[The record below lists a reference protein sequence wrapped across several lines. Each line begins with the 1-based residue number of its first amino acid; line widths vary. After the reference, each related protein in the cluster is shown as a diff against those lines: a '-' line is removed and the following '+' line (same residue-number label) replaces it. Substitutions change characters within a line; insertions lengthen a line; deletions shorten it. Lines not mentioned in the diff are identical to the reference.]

1 MSPTQ
6 RDPDGTQHGGPT
18 WDSLIERQIRE
29 AMADGRFDE
38 LPHQGTSLPMED
50 DAAAGDRAMAFRML
64 RDAGYAPPWIEADK
78 DARAGVD
85 RLEALIGRGPR
96 TGPASRD
103 RLRRAVRDAV
113 DDTNRAIER
122 VNAEAPTPRQHRRPL
137 DLAAEL
143 DRLEGAFPDQA

>member
-6 RDPDGTQHGGPT
+6 RDPDGTQHVGPT
-18 WDSLIERQIRE
+18 WESLTERQIRE

-38 LPHQGTSLPMED
+38 LPHQGTSLPIED

-85 RLEALIGRGPR
+85 RLEALIGQAPR
-96 TGPASRD
+96 TGPSARD

-143 DRLEGAFPDQA
+143 DRLERAFPD